1 MRPGRMWNDDS
12 RFTDRLG
19 EWTDVD
25 CGGGLSSGCSY
36 ARGDVV
42 AMIVVGSAR
51 LVACLGICALLASA
65 CELPIQPVLKHGP
78 RSLTCVRVNGPVNP

>member
-1 MRPGRMWNDDS
+1 MHEGPAMHPSRMWNGDS
-12 RFTDRLG
+12 RFVDRLG
-19 EWTDVD
+19 EWTDAD

-42 AMIVVGSAR
+42 VVIVAGSDR

-65 CELPIQPVLKHGP
+65 RGLPI
-78 RSLTCVRVNGPVNP
+78 

>member
-1 MRPGRMWNDDS
+1 MHPSRMWNGDS
-12 RFTDRLG
+12 RFVDRLG
-19 EWTDVD
+19 EWTDAD

-42 AMIVVGSAR
+42 AVIMAGSAHP
-51 LVACLGICALLASA
+51 VACLDICALLASA
-65 CELPIQPVLKHGP
+65 CELPIQPILKHEP